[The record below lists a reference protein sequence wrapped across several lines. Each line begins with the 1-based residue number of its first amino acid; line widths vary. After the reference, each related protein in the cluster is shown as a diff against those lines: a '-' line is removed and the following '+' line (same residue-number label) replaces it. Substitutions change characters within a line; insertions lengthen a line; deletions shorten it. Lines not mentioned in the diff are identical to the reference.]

1 MTEILIQRR
10 DRAGYWEKYPLYVNR
25 ELVARIG
32 FGETYTLKLEPGRY
46 QIHCGG
52 LLAVEDSVWLDVG
65 NHRKALFL
73 SAQALARKE
82 RPWPKYYR
90 MVFTETT
97 PIQLKKE
104 EDQAQLGR
112 EQAQALM
119 RAFSFLALLSV
130 GAAWLFWQADLNDEP
145 VLLLFAFIALGLM
158 PWAYRGVL
166 LSQLKQA

>member
-1 MTEILIQRR
+1 MTEILVQRR

-25 ELVARIG
+25 SLVGRIG
-32 FGETYTLKLEPGRY
+32 FGETYSLKLEPGRY

-52 LLAVEDSVWLDVG
+52 LLAVEDSVWLEVG
-65 NHRKALFL
+65 SNRRALFL
-73 SAQALARKE
+73 SAQALPRKE

-97 PIQLKKE
+97 PMQLKKE
-104 EDQAQLGR
+104 AEQAQLSR

-119 RAFSFLALLSV
+119 RAFSFLALLAI
-130 GAAWLFWQADLNDEP
+130 GAAWLFWQADLNAEP
-145 VLLLFAFIALGLM
+145 ILMLFGFLALGLM

-166 LSQLKQA
+166 LSQLKQT